1 MSPLKQWRSWV
12 LVLLL
17 VGPVFIYAA
26 LGMLWLWDR
35 GWLLLTVASVLWL
48 LTGALFAILA
58 ARWTR
63 STRLMMPPLD
73 WDAPQTFAPIDRE
86 AWKIVQDEADQGE
99 SLVFDVL
106 LTPDVYINSG
116 LRLFRR
122 LANQYHPHSTHP
134 LDDVPL
140 IELLTAL
147 ELAAE
152 DLSGLCRQFPG
163 GDLIALS
170 HWRKA
175 VQVAGYLSKA
185 SDLYSYLSPLLNP
198 ITGLTRLGTQ
208 HLIVK
213 PAWKS
218 TQQNLLRWFYQAYIN
233 RLGMHLI
240 ELLSGRLA
248 IGATHYR
255 RLTRRVAP
263 AADKSAELGPLV
275 AAVAGATGSGK
286 SQLISAIKAALAQES
301 PALKATIA
309 NLGIEPKVRD
319 RLMEARWVDGPAF
332 PASTTAQSRRDRSA
346 REAAVASAV
355 EGDLLILVIDGR
367 RADHGAEAAFADAWE
382 KWFRDHPHRD
392 VPPTLV
398 VLTGVDRP
406 EYGEGWDPPYDWT
419 SGLGFRETRV
429 RAELDALREIL
440 PPRFHEFLVAG
451 LDPTSPF
458 GVIEHV
464 VPALV
469 SLSIRAERIALLR
482 RLQEISS
489 QSKLGRLM
497 HQIGQHGKWLVGS
510 IRSRQKAESPKAKSH
525 SA

>member
-1 MSPLKQWRSWV
+1 M

-26 LGMLWLWDR
+26 LGMIWLWDR
-35 GWLLLTVASVLWL
+35 GWLVLTGASVLWL
-48 LTGALFAILA
+48 LCGVLFAILA
-58 ARWTR
+58 ARWTK
-63 STRLMMPPLD
+63 STRPVMPPLD
-73 WDAPQTFAPIDRE
+73 WDAPQTFAPLDQQ
-86 AWKIVQDEADQGE
+86 AWKIVQQEADQGE
-99 SLVFDVL
+99 SLVFEVL

-122 LANQYHPHSTHP
+122 LAKEYHPHAENP
-134 LDDVPL
+134 LDNVPL

-152 DLSGLCRQFPG
+152 DLAGLCRQFPG
-163 GDLIALS
+163 GDLIALA

-185 SDLYSYLSPLLNP
+185 SNLYSYLSPLLNP
-198 ITGLTRLGTQ
+198 VTGLARLGTQ

-233 RLGMHLI
+233 RLGMHFI

-248 IGATHYR
+248 VGAVHYR
-255 RLTRRVAP
+255 RLTRRPAP
-263 AADKSAELGPLV
+263 LADATSELGPLV
-275 AAVAGATGSGK
+275 IAVAGASGSDK
-286 SQLISAIKAALAQES
+286 SRLIAAIQASCAQES

-309 NLGIEPKVRD
+309 NLGLEPKVRD
-319 RLMEARWVDGPAF
+319 RMIDAKWIDAPDF
-332 PASTTAQSRRDRSA
+332 PASIGAQSRRDRSA
-346 REAAVASAV
+346 REAAIAVAV
-355 EGDLLILVIDGR
+355 EGDLLILVVDGR

-382 KWFRDHPHRD
+382 RWFRDRPQRD
-392 VPPTLV
+392 APPTLV
-398 VLTGVDRP
+398 VLTGVDRA

-440 PPRFHEFLVAG
+440 PPRFHEFVVVG
-451 LDPTSPF
+451 LDATAPF
-458 GVIEHV
+458 GVAEQL
-464 VPALV
+464 VPALAT
-469 SLSIRAERIALLR
+469 LSIRAERIALLR
-482 RLQEISS
+482 RLQEISGR
-489 QSKLGRLM
+489 SKLGRLM
-497 HQIGQHGKWLVGS
+497 SQIGEHGKWLVEN
-510 IRSRQKAESPKAKSH
+510 IRSRRKTESPAAAKSH